1 MLNRPV
7 EEIGA
12 NERQQGKFAELA
24 AGFGGGVGA
33 WRRIFD
39 DQRPDAEIER
49 DKIKWRQLHPQ
60 DRHLLASIVQGGT
73 DRSADARRGAGE

>member
-1 MLNRPV
+1 MPIS
-7 EEIGA
+7 EIDR

-39 DQRPDAEIER
+39 DQRSDAEIER
-49 DKIKWRQLHPQ
+49 DKIKWRNLHPKIVT
-60 DRHLLASIVQGGT
+60 LLAPPVQGGAR
-73 DRSADARRGAGE
+73 RSAICAPRCA